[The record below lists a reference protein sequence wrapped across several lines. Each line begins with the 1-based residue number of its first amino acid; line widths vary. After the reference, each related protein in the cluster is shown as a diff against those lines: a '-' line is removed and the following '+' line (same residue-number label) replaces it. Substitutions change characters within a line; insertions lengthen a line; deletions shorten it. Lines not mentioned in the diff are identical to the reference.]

1 MLDGGRKEGREQREG
16 KRMEGRIDGEREERG
31 KGVTNDGRAGRKR
44 GQNRRR

>member
-31 KGVTNDGRAGRKR
+31 KGVRTDARAGQER